1 MTDKP
6 HSAANPWTRAAIIY
20 VVLALGV
27 FAFPGGFV
35 SWLDD
40 RNASGWLTAPLALA
54 QAIDKVSAA
63 VGVKGIGQALR
74 KRFATFAGEDE
85 G

>member
-40 RNASGWLTAPLALA
+40 RNADGWLSAPLALA
-54 QAIDKVSAA
+54 RGVDAA
-63 VGVKGIGQALR
+63 STALGVKQIGQRLR
-74 KRFATFAGEDE
+74 GWFAAAIGGEDA
-85 G
+85 